1 MIYNKTQ
8 LHPEIAFKKHI
19 FHRDMFAHYL
29 RWTHVLKLAK
39 IGMKILD
46 VGCGSG
52 NLYEVF
58 YRNRYAPDNFTGVDI
73 RKNIIEQNR
82 LKFPKA
88 IWYDIDI
95 VNDQL
100 PQGQWDIIASFE
112 VLEHINK
119 NNGDKFIQNIK
130 NSCNKN
136 TIVLISTPC
145 YDEKVGAADNH
156 TYDGAIQE
164 YTFVEAKEL
173 FEKHFDIMDVFGT
186 FASQTDYK
194 KEMNEWQQKMFE
206 HLTKYYD
213 SNLVSNIMA
222 PFFPE
227 YSRNCLWKLK
237 LK

>member
-1 MIYNKTQ
+1 M
-8 LHPEIAFKKHI
+8 
-19 FHRDMFAHYL
+19 
-29 RWTHVLKLAK
+29 
-39 IGMKILD
+39 
-46 VGCGSG
+46 
-52 NLYEVF
+52 
-58 YRNRYAPDNFTGVDI
+58 RNQF
-73 RKNIIEQNR
+73 Q
-82 LKFPKA
+82 
-88 IWYDIDI
+88 ID
-95 VNDQL
+95 
-100 PQGQWDIIASFE
+100 
-112 VLEHINK
+112 
-119 NNGDKFIQNIK
+119 
-130 NSCNKN
+130 
-136 TIVLISTPC
+136 LISTPC